1 MRKPRRG
8 ELRSQY
14 VSQEVGVIWRSRHEE
29 PEEEEPIYMRCAFET
44 SPADEDIQDF
54 ARHTWAL
61 LERLPP
67 SRARVLTLRYLHD
80 MRYWEIGEMLGVT
93 VERVRQIEMQALRI
107 LRSPKFVGTLG
118 GCPFQGHSKAR
129 HPGFAWEN
137 PL

>member
-1 MRKPRRG
+1 MRSPRWG
-8 ELRSQY
+8 ELQST
-14 VSQEVGVIWRSRHEE
+14 VCSHEVGRIWRSRDVEPEDEE
-29 PEEEEPIYMRCAFET
+29 PVYMRCVYET
-44 SPADEDIQDF
+44 SPVDEDLQDF

-61 LERLPP
+61 LESLPP
-67 SRARVLTLRYLHD
+67 SRARVLTLRYLHG
-80 MRYWEIGEMLGVT
+80 MTLREIGELLGVT
-93 VERVRQIEMQALRI
+93 RERVREIESHALRI